1 MSGMLASLGEN
12 QMFGAGFG
20 LFSVGLAAT
29 FARKGFQVSMG
40 FSMDIMFMFSFT
52 GWNGSFPETLHDNC
66 RGYMQRQIISLG
78 PGMDCQERSE
88 KNSAFVC

>member
-1 MSGMLASLGEN
+1 MLASLGEN

-40 FSMDIMFMFSFT
+40 FSIDIMFKF
-52 GWNGSFPETLHDNC
+52 
-66 RGYMQRQIISLG
+66 
-78 PGMDCQERSE
+78 
-88 KNSAFVC
+88 